1 MSMIIMAM
9 IETMAWMI
17 ITMMTIV
24 MIEVMVVISNFR
36 MRVMMMMMMAAMK
49 LVFQVSPY
57 IALEAS
63 GEVCQYHPHDQR

>member
-1 MSMIIMAM
+1 MIIMEM

-36 MRVMMMMMMAAMK
+36 MRVMMMMAVAMK
-49 LVFQVSPY
+49 LVFLH
-57 IALEAS
+57 I
-63 GEVCQYHPHDQR
+63 